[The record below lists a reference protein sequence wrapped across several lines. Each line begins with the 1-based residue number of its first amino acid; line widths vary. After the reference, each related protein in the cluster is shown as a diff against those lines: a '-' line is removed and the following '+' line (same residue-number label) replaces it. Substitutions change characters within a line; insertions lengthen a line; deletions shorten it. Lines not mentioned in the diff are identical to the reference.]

1 MDATIM
7 VVRHSS
13 TLSLL
18 TVAWALL
25 TSTTKLSSALELS
38 RLRTENARL
47 KDEVDVRCFTRR
59 HRHSKKRLSNARQ
72 QPSMLMAIAVSRQ
85 PPVKA
90 SLVNGDPVGINDL
103 GLAMGAQGIL
113 SRSPSKT
120 PPTRAKIP
128 RKTSRRRQRQ
138 GFSRIKKARRV
149 PG

>member
-1 MDATIM
+1 MLHATPQAFEEE
-7 VVRHSS
+7 VVQR
-13 TLSLL
+13 
-18 TVAWALL
+18 A
-25 TSTTKLSSALELS
+25 SA
-38 RLRTENARL
+38 
-47 KDEVDVRCFTRR
+47 
-59 HRHSKKRLSNARQ
+59 
-72 QPSMLMAIAVSRQ
+72 AIHADGDRGIQ
-85 PPVKA
+85 AAPPVKA